1 MFFVGAWNDVI
12 ASFLDLK
19 NALERFTEG
28 TLTIS
33 GGVGIYPSKYP
44 LNIMAREVERLEE
57 CSKEIE
63 GKNAITIFTAEHG
76 YSWDI
81 FEKKIINEKLPALR
95 EYFGESD
102 ERGMAFLY
110 HLVELL
116 RNTQEKINTARYVY
130 LLSRMEPEKDADKK
144 KIDDYKKFS
153 KKMYIWS
160 KEENEREELITAIYL
175 YVYLNRERGEQTDEI
190 NGR

>member
-1 MFFVGAWNDVI
+1 
-12 ASFLDLK
+12 
-19 NALERFTEG
+19 
-28 TLTIS
+28 
-33 GGVGIYPSKYP
+33 
-44 LNIMAREVERLEE
+44 
-57 CSKEIE
+57 
-63 GKNAITIFTAEHG
+63 
-76 YSWDI
+76 
-81 FEKKIINEKLPALR
+81 
-95 EYFGESD
+95 
-102 ERGMAFLY
+102 MAFLY